1 MLGPILDNINL
12 VLELEA
18 VVQKVILKPIT
29 DIDKHKNEPV
39 DNKGNINYN
48 AIGVEY
54 LQNGLK
60 KLAYLKTTHIPIK
73 DISFSSERSVILT
86 AGAIMTPK
94 LLMLSGIGPAEDL
107 QKRQI
112 PVKVNASAV
121 GRNLQDHPSIGMLFN
136 KDPGVS
142 SSLPS
147 IYSIGK
153 LWSNYIKAVKDKDSD
168 KYGILE
174 SPGISSGSFLRSAFV
189 TDDSPDIQLTVYPTL
204 FEPHLIDRYE
214 RTKSLNGSY
223 DNKILITI
231 TLLQPEARYNLK
243 LSEQLFEKGPEF
255 ILPDGRDRYLTD
267 NDIRRLE
274 WGIRQVRKIVSSSP
288 VSQLIREEVSPSL
301 YLNDN
306 QMTSWINENV
316 YPSSHWVGTASMGKV
331 VDESLKVKHVEG
343 LRIADASVIPIITN
357 GPVHATVI
365 AIASLCADIILGK
378 KTMNHTS

>member
-1 MLGPILDNINL
+1 MLGPILDNSNL

-73 DISFSSERSVILT
+73 DITFSSERSVILT

-168 KYGILE
+168 NYGILE
-174 SPGISSGSFLRSAFV
+174 SPGISSGAFLRSAFV

-223 DNKILITI
+223 DDKILITI

-243 LSEQLFEKGPEF
+243 LSEQLFEKGPEI
-255 ILPDGRDRYLTD
+255 ILPDGRDKYLTD

-274 WGIRQVRKIVSSSP
+274 WGIRQVRKIVSSPP

-306 QMTSWINENV
+306 QRTSWINENV